1 MPIIGNKNEEAI
13 DIRSANRRILFF
25 FALCSYMM
33 LTQGDSLTITLSI
46 ITDIRLL
53 SYPLLL

>member
-1 MPIIGNKNEEAI
+1 MKK
-13 DIRSANRRILFF
+13 RILFF

-53 SYPLLL
+53 SYPLPL